1 MKNRFGKLA
10 SCVVAALAATLF
22 LSSVSYVMAQQ
33 PGPALTERE
42 RLQRRMDQIYR
53 SPIVYPRRSLAG
65 RGPSARE
72 IRRAAAKRI
81 QKDAER
87 IQLLNGE
94 MMRAA
99 SASAPLNFK
108 SISKAAG
115 EIKKSATRLSLNLGF
130 PKLEEAEK
138 SKRSGDELD
147 SEQLMASLEK
157 LNRVISGLNADALL
171 LNTRGVLDAGQAASA
186 GRDLE
191 EIIVLSGKIRNSAKE
206 LGRSY
211 GRRSSQFAP

>member
-1 MKNRFGKLA
+1 MSSLYVKLV
-10 SCVVAALAATLF
+10 SYVVAPLATVLL
-22 LSSVSYVMAQQ
+22 LSSVSSVKAQQ
-33 PGPALTERE
+33 PGPLLSERE

-53 SPIVYPRRSLAG
+53 SPIAYPKRSLVG

-81 QKDAER
+81 KEDAER
-87 IQLLNGE
+87 IRFFNGE

-99 SASAPLNFK
+99 SASAALDYK

-115 EIKKSATRLSLNLGF
+115 EIKKSAARLSLNLGLPEF
-130 PKLEEAEK
+130 
-138 SKRSGDELD
+138 DEDQKNNQSADAPD
-147 SEQLMASLEK
+147 SEQLIASLAR

-171 LNTRGVLDAGQAASA
+171 LGARGVLDAGQAAGA

-191 EIIVLSGKIRNSAKE
+191 EIIVLSGKIRKSAKE
-206 LGRSY
+206 LGRSSV
-211 GRRSSQFAP
+211 RRSGRSAP